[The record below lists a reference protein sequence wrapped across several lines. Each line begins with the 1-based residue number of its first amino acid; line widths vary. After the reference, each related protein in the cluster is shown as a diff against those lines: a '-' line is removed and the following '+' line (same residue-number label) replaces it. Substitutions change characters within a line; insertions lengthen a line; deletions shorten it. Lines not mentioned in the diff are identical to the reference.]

1 MAQEKIVRIA
11 NGQGFWGDSL
21 MAPIRLIE
29 DGPIDYLTLDYLAEI
44 TMSVLQKQRQRKP
57 ESGYATDF
65 IDLLK
70 IIMPQCQ
77 QKGIKILCNA
87 GGVNPRACVDAIKST
102 LQEMGMSGIKIA
114 MADGDDLLPQIHE
127 LIDGGEPFTNLDNGG
142 SISEIRDRITSANAY
157 TGAEPLVEALKQGA
171 DIIVTGRT
179 ADPSL
184 VLAPLMYEFGWA
196 EDDYDKKAAGT
207 IIGHL
212 LECGAQ
218 STGGNFTDWRDVP
231 DFAHIGYP
239 IAEVS
244 ADGSFVLTK
253 HEGSGGLVNEDTVA
267 SQLLYELG
275 DPENFLSPDC
285 TSDFTSIQLEQV
297 GENRVRAS
305 GIKGRAPTDS
315 YKVSMSFANGYRVL
329 GQLTFTGP
337 DAVAK
342 AELGAEIIFERC
354 AMYGK
359 PIPEDKRF
367 VEVFGNAACY
377 KGAIADPVQPSEVLL
392 RVGAKSHDREQLEIL
407 GREIAPLV
415 TAGPIG
421 VTGYAGSRARP
432 TEIIGYWPT
441 LVKKSKVTT
450 RYIVEEI

>member
-1 MAQEKIVRIA
+1 MGNEKIIRIA

-21 MAPIRLIE
+21 MAPIRLVE

-57 ESGYATDF
+57 EAGYATDF
-65 IDLLK
+65 VELLK
-70 IIMPQCQ
+70 TIMPQCQ
-77 QKGIKILCNA
+77 EKGIKILANA
-87 GGVNPRACVDAIKST
+87 GGVNPSACVEAIKAT
-102 LQEMGMSGIKIA
+102 LLEIGLKGIKIA
-114 MADGDDLLPQIHE
+114 MVDGDDLLPQVQQ
-127 LIDGGEPFTNLDNGG
+127 LIDEGEPFTNLDTGANVAD
-142 SISEIRDRITSANAY
+142 IRNRITSANAY
-157 TGAEPLVEALKQGA
+157 TGAEPLVEALREGA

-184 VLAPLMYEFGWA
+184 VLAPLIYEFNWS

-207 IIGHL
+207 VIGHL

-218 STGGNFTDWRDVP
+218 STGGNFTDWQDVP

-275 DPENFLSPDC
+275 DPKNFLSPDC
-285 TSDFTSIQLEQV
+285 TTDFTSIQLEQI
-297 GENRVRAS
+297 GKNRVQVS
-305 GIKGRAPTDS
+305 GIQGRAPTDS

-329 GQLTFTGP
+329 GQLSFTGP

-359 PIPEDKRF
+359 PIPKDSQF
-367 VEVFGNAACY
+367 VEIFGNAACY
-377 KGAIADPVQPSEVLL
+377 KGAIPDPIQPPEVLL

-432 TEIIGYWPT
+432 TEVIGYWPT
-441 LVKKSKVTT
+441 LVKKSNVQT
-450 RYIVEEI
+450 RYKVEEI

>member
-1 MAQEKIVRIA
+1 MSTDKVVRIA
-11 NGQGFWGDSL
+11 NGQGFWGDSQ
-21 MAPIRLIE
+21 MAPIRLVE

-44 TMSVLQKQRQRKP
+44 TMSVLQKQKRRKP
-57 ESGYATDF
+57 EAGYATDF
-65 IDLLK
+65 VELLK
-70 IIMPQCQ
+70 IIMPRCRE
-77 QKGIKILCNA
+77 KNIKILANA
-87 GGVNPRACVDAIKST
+87 GGVNPRACVEAIKNALT
-102 LQEMGMSGIKIA
+102 EIGISGVKIA
-114 MADGDDLLPQIHE
+114 MVDGDDLLPQLDA
-127 LIDGGEPFTNLDNGG
+127 LIDGGEPFTNLDTGAPV
-142 SISEIRDRITSANAY
+142 SDIRQHITSANAY
-157 TGAEPLVEALKQGA
+157 TGAAPLVAALKEGA

-184 VLAPLMYEFGWA
+184 VLAPLLYEFGWA

-207 IIGHL
+207 IVGHL

-218 STGGNFTDWRDVP
+218 STGGNFTDWQQVP

-297 GENRVRAS
+297 GDNRVRCS
-305 GIKGRAPTDS
+305 GIKGRAPTGS
-315 YKVSMSFANGYRVL
+315 YKVSMSYAKGYRVL
-329 GQLTFTGP
+329 GQLAFTGP

-342 AELGAEIIFERC
+342 AKLGAEIIFERC

-359 PIPEDKRF
+359 PIPEADRF
-367 VEVFGNAACY
+367 VEIFGNAACY
-377 KGAIADPVQPSEVLL
+377 KGAVADPVQPTEVLL
-392 RVGAKSHDREQLEIL
+392 RVGAKSRDRSQLEIL

-432 TEIIGYWPT
+432 TEVIGYWPS
-441 LVKKSKVTT
+441 LVDKSKVCD
-450 RYIVEEI
+450 RYRVEEI